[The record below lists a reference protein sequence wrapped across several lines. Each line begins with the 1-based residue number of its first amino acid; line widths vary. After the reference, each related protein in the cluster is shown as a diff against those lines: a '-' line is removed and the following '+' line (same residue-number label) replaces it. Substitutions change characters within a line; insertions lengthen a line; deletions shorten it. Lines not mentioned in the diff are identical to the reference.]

1 MRPEISLVSTCS
13 CTSDVALASSSGM
26 VPVMLLSLSMRS
38 CSAVNRPNNGG
49 MVLEMELMERSSETS
64 KVRLPKKSEMGH
76 VSAFCHSSSFC
87 SCGSAPS
94 DGGSGLD
101 SEFS

>member
-1 MRPEISLVSTCS
+1 
-13 CTSDVALASSSGM
+13 
-26 VPVMLLSLSMRS
+26 
-38 CSAVNRPNNGG
+38 

-64 KVRLPKKSEMGH
+64 EVRLPKESGMGP

-94 DGGSGLD
+94 DGGSGPD